1 MVRATIQIQNGNI
14 IQEVIALDEINWELS
29 RRKTPGK
36 LTFSVLKDDLLNF
49 TEGNQVKLTV
59 DGKNLFYGFV
69 TSKQRNDNDVINVT
83 ALDQLFYLKLKDT
96 YVYSGKSASDLV
108 RIIAN
113 DFRLNVGTLENTR
126 HTMSGVDDNKEL
138 FEIIQNAL
146 DETTSITG
154 EIFTLY
160 DDFGKL
166 TIKNISNMRS
176 NILIDQETAQ
186 SFDYTTSIEGNTYN
200 RIKLVYDDKENGV
213 REVYIAQ
220 STASQNQWGILQ
232 LYDTLEKGGNGQ
244 VKANTLLA
252 NHNKRSRT
260 LSINEAFGDVNVR
273 AGTLIPIKL
282 NIGDVE
288 LANYMVVENVKHT
301 FKDNEHTMTMTVIG
315 GEFGGS

>member
-200 RIKLVYDDKENGV
+200 RIKLVYDDKDNGV

-232 LYDTLEKGGNGQ
+232 LYDTLEKGENGQ